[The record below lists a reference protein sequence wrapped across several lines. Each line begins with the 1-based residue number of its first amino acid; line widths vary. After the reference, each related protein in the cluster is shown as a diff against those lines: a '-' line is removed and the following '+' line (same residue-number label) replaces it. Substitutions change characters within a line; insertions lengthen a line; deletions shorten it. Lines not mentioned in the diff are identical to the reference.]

1 MQDYTKLLLK
11 TFTIM
16 KAHKYTF
23 IFELFLC
30 VKGVRCMCMCIW
42 VCMCMCMRL
51 WLCMCVYVFECARVS
66 MCYAFT
72 SCMFPTYKIIFNIPE
87 RFINIICSTKDSTL
101 MCLHSRPNSLS
112 HINNQQYKNILNILQ
127 KHAHYYEHRELYMI
141 PVKITKGFFDRVR
154 F

>member
-1 MQDYTKLLLK
+1 MCEGREVHVHVHLSVHVHVHATV
-11 TFTIM
+11 TV
-16 KAHKYTF
+16 H
-23 IFELFLC
+23 
-30 VKGVRCMCMCIW
+30 VRVRVW
-42 VCMCMCMRL
+42 VCA
-51 WLCMCVYVFECARVS
+51 CVNV
-66 MCYAFT
+66 CYAFT
-72 SCMFPTYKIIFNIPE
+72 SCMFPTYKRIFNIPE
-87 RFINIICSTKDSTL
+87 WFINIICSTKGSTL